1 MTMGGNFRLISDSAN
16 DAVMIRRPLITVA
29 VTSNNRSQKA
39 AELISALRPQLDPEL
54 NELVLIDS
62 GSDQAHAEALAAV
75 AAETGS
81 NGVRARLIRL
91 EVSGSSR
98 ARNLA
103 LAYAN
108 GTWVAFIHDDAIIPA
123 DWVQALF
130 HAVRNVPED
139 CAIIGGPVT
148 PEFDGDTSHLTDAW
162 RILIYPYPARE
173 GDCTDSPMITG
184 ANLMVRREPAIA
196 VGGHDMTLGRHGDLL
211 MSGDERIMVNRM
223 IANGWRLWVFA
234 EMAIRRVIPADRL
247 TLKWAKQRMFWEGVT
262 ERREA
267 YLMGNAPG
275 LGRNLWFSLKLA
287 GHMFMCLMPIEAT
300 KHHLSLAWHEGYIH
314 EWLFPAKLP
323 PA

>member
-1 MTMGGNFRLISDSAN
+1 MGGNFRLISDTAAN
-16 DAVMIRRPLITVA
+16 PVGTGQPLITIA
-29 VTSNNRSQKA
+29 VTTNNRSQKA
-39 AELISALRPQLDPEL
+39 AELITALRPQLDPER
-54 NELVLIDS
+54 NELLIIDS
-62 GSDQAHAEALAAV
+62 GSNAQHAQTLI
-75 AAETGS
+75 ETAQIPGS
-81 NGVRARLIRL
+81 NSARVRLVRLD
-91 EVSGSSR
+91 VSGSSR

-103 LAYAN
+103 LACAS
-108 GTWVAFIHDDAIIPA
+108 GKWVAFIHDDALISD

-130 HAVRNVPED
+130 HAVNNVPEN
-139 CAIIGGPVT
+139 CAVIGGPVV

-173 GDCTDSPMITG
+173 GDCTQNPMITG
-184 ANLMVRREPAIA
+184 ANLMVRRDAAIA

-234 EMAIRRVIPADRL
+234 EMAIRRIIPSDRL

-267 YLMGNAPG
+267 HLMGTSPG
-275 LGRNLWFSLKLA
+275 LGQNLWFSLKLA
-287 GHMFMCLMPIEAT
+287 GHLFMCLMPIEAT

-314 EWLFPAKLP
+314 EWLFPAKIP